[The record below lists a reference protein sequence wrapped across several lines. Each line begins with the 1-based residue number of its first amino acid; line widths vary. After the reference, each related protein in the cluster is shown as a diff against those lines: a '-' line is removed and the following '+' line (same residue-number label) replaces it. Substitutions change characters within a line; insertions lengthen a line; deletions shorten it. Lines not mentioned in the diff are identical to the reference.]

1 MPLILERLVVLAG
14 WADARAS
21 RVASLKTTNAGFPKA
36 RDRARRQALSA
47 SRARSIRAEGSSG
60 VGSWRAERTGD
71 DVVVIAGSART
82 GGRDASHASD
92 SSAMNGDGGSP

>member
-47 SRARSIRAEGSSG
+47 SRERSTRAEGSSG
-60 VGSWRAERTGD
+60 VGSWRAERTG
-71 DVVVIAGSART
+71 VSVGSTRT
-82 GGRDASHASD
+82 GGRDGSHASD